1 MLKLCLFDWKSCIYP
16 GGYAE
21 PCYSS
26 TGVADIATAA
36 ALWPDRLLGRAFA
49 AATDGGF
56 SNSFDFLTSDSSDPW
71 WDGSVIFYPLEF
83 ILYFLVQTHL
93 QLFEWCFLTLSSL
106 CCYQCLFKPF
116 CVSGVSAIASPAW
129 SITSAISIHL
139 WKLNTPSCSFEFLSA
154 RLRFLKSLPHQHLS
168 LK

>member
-1 MLKLCLFDWKSCIYP
+1 MLKLCLLDWKSCIYP
-16 GGYAE
+16 GGCAE

-26 TGVADIATAA
+26 TGVAGIATSA
-36 ALWPDRLLGRAFA
+36 ALWPDRLSGRAFA

-56 SNSFDFLTSDSSDPW
+56 SNSFDFLTSDSSDPF
-71 WDGSVIFYPLEF
+71 WDGSIIFYPLEF

-93 QLFEWCFLTLSSL
+93 QLFECYFLTLSPP

-116 CVSGVSAIASPAW
+116 CVIGSSAIDSPAW
-129 SITSAISIHL
+129 SVTSAISIHL
-139 WKLNTPSCSFEFLSA
+139 WKLNTPICSFEFLSA
-154 RLRFLKSLPHQHLS
+154 SLRFLKSLLYQHLP